1 MWDNIVLEIYNLRW
15 LISAYVIA
23 IVVACFLFWLGTSG
37 FAWTK
42 TKIRIFGVLYDLSE
56 KSKAAATFAFG
67 RYIFIIVSTV
77 MCSYTGIYH
86 MAVLLIFSLTICIL
100 EVDFKNIFGDIA
112 VYIAVYAIMMLESIM
127 YKYYIQVENS
137 AVIMVMTVMLG
148 IFVSLYSTYHL
159 IVSYDRI
166 LKKEMEAKGFY
177 LNA

>member
-1 MWDNIVLEIYNLRW
+1 MRVASTNARNFLRFLIVFSPLKIFFRESRTFAALRRFAARSHVDAAALPAFFLRW
-15 LISAYVIA
+15 
-23 IVVACFLFWLGTSG
+23 
-37 FAWTK
+37 
-42 TKIRIFGVLYDLSE
+42 
-56 KSKAAATFAFG
+56 
-67 RYIFIIVSTV
+67 
-77 MCSYTGIYH
+77 
-86 MAVLLIFSLTICIL
+86 IFSLTICIL
-100 EVDFKNIFGDIA
+100 EVDFKSIFGDVA

-137 AVIMVMTVMLG
+137 AVIMVMTVLLG

>member
-1 MWDNIVLEIYNLRW
+1 M
-15 LISAYVIA
+15 
-23 IVVACFLFWLGTSG
+23 
-37 FAWTK
+37 
-42 TKIRIFGVLYDLSE
+42 
-56 KSKAAATFAFG
+56 
-67 RYIFIIVSTV
+67 
-77 MCSYTGIYH
+77 
-86 MAVLLIFSLTICIL
+86 IFSLTICIL
-100 EVDFKNIFGDIA
+100 EVDLKNVFGDVA